1 MMISCASNSREAS
14 ALQNGKK
21 LANCSAMHQS
31 VASKLVFFFLQ
42 GFRGDLF
49 RV

>member
-1 MMISCASNSREAS
+1 MMMISCASNSREAS

-31 VASKLVFFFLQ
+31 VASKLVFFFL
-42 GFRGDLF
+42 
-49 RV
+49 